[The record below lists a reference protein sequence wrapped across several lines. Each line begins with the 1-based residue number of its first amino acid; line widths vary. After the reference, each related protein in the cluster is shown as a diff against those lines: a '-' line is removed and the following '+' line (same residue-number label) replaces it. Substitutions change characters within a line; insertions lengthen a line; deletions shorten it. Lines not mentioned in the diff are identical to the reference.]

1 MAHIQADPLE
11 TAANC
16 IERTLGCL
24 HHRNARTMHS
34 SSMQVSFR
42 KPVRITIT
50 VPHSTHLALAD
61 RSDEEGRSLSNLAAY
76 ILENALRD

>member
-16 IERTLGCL
+16 IERTLGCHL
-24 HHRNARTMHS
+24 NIRTMHS
-34 SSMQVSFR
+34 SSLQVSFR

>member
-1 MAHIQADPLE
+1 MHC
-11 TAANC
+11 AN
-16 IERTLGCL
+16 L
-24 HHRNARTMHS
+24 
-34 SSMQVSFR
+34 QVGFR

-50 VPHSTHLALAD
+50 VPHSTHLALAG

>member
-1 MAHIQADPLE
+1 
-11 TAANC
+11 
-16 IERTLGCL
+16 
-24 HHRNARTMHS
+24 MHS
-34 SSMQVSFR
+34 PNLLVNFR

-76 ILENALRD
+76 ILENALKD

>member
-1 MAHIQADPLE
+1 MAHIKAHPLKK
-11 TAANC
+11 AAKA
-16 IERTLGCL
+16 
-24 HHRNARTMHS
+24 HRENSKLSPLLAATTMLS
-34 SSMQVSFR
+34 PDLQVTFR

-50 VPHSTHLALAD
+50 VPYSTHLALED

>member
-1 MAHIQADPLE
+1 MAHIKAHPLRK
-11 TAANC
+11 AAQLRRENSNL
-16 IERTLGCL
+16 IAL
-24 HHRNARTMHS
+24 AASDTMLS
-34 SSMQVSFR
+34 TDLQVSFR

-76 ILENALRD
+76 ILENALKD

>member
-1 MAHIQADPLE
+1 VDGKSASKNSRLSSSSIE
-11 TAANC
+11 T
-16 IERTLGCL
+16 
-24 HHRNARTMHS
+24 TMHPS
-34 SSMQVSFR
+34 DLAITFR

-76 ILENALRD
+76 ILENALRN

>member
-1 MAHIQADPLE
+1 MLSPNLQA
-11 TAANC
+11 T
-16 IERTLGCL
+16 
-24 HHRNARTMHS
+24 
-34 SSMQVSFR
+34 FR

-50 VPHSTHLALAD
+50 VPYSTHLALED

>member
-1 MAHIQADPLE
+1 MLSTDLK
-11 TAANC
+11 
-16 IERTLGCL
+16 
-24 HHRNARTMHS
+24 
-34 SSMQVSFR
+34 VSFR

-76 ILENALRD
+76 ILENALKD